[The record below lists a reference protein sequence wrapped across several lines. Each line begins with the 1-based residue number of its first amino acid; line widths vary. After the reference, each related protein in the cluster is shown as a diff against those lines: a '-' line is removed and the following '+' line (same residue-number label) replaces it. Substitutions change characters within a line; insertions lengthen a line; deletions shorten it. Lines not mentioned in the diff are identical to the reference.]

1 MSEVFRLIKSRN
13 KTGGKL
19 VFSTEEYYGDGFFLE
34 QSGRYSHSKK
44 YIEGLC
50 EKFGYELSH
59 FETQA
64 LRKDKNQY
72 IRGGVYLLN
81 F

>member
-1 MSEVFRLIKSRN
+1 MWLIKSRN

-19 VFSTEEYYGDGFFLE
+19 AFSTEDCDGVSFSLK
-34 QSGRYSHSKK
+34 QSGRYTHSKK

-50 EKFGYELSH
+50 ETFGYEMRH

-64 LRKDKNQY
+64 LSKEKNNY
-72 IRGGVYLLN
+72 IRGGLYLLD

>member
-1 MSEVFRLIKSRN
+1 MWLTKSRN
-13 KTGGKL
+13 KAGGNL
-19 VFSTEEYYGDGFFLE
+19 AFSTEDCDGDSFSLE
-34 QSGRYSHSKK
+34 QSARYSHSKK

-50 EKFGYELSH
+50 GKFGYELRH

-64 LRKDKNQY
+64 LRKEKNY
-72 IRGGVYLLN
+72 IRGGLYLLD